1 MDLSQE
7 LTDSELLQHID
18 SFNIP
23 LQAGKDECINQL
35 KTRFTSSNTLLQ
47 GRQNDILILRANPQF
62 LDVTYKALQGLK
74 NDEKLIETPSQTE
87 TEKAAAGQIFFE
99 TNMKPLNT
107 IPFLITILVFCKIW
121 IFPVLG
127 LMTPLLLLIMP
138 YIILQNIFGV
148 NVQWEMYVQMM
159 KQLVLGINGNEPW
172 TLKHYFQVLWTLAGI
187 GQGIVQPFITSYHTA
202 NVDAAIVNRGNAFIN
217 IHTQVKKIYTKFKSL
232 GLMTNCQLIVPEIP
246 HDVREVVY
254 WMDSEPIGIKI
265 IKTLLGRITILTT
278 LAHDQTWNPVN
289 FSGKLI
295 LYDLCDLAISSD
307 RKITSSLTLNS
318 HTLLTGPNRG
328 GKSSSLRA
336 ILQQVLLGQTFGFTK
351 DAVGS
356 WAPFYCVLTRLKS
369 RDTAG
374 KESLFEMEVRN
385 ASRMIH
391 ITKKLSRNSLILIDE
406 LFHSTNPPDAEISA
420 RLFLNQL
427 WKLPKVKSIISTH
440 IFSLCENPPD
450 KIKTLC
456 CPAFD
461 NDGNLEYTY
470 TLKEGVCRVS
480 SVNEVLKEAGLCA

>member
-7 LTDSELLQHID
+7 LIDSELLQHID
-18 SFNIP
+18 SFQFP
-23 LQAGKDECINQL
+23 LEAGKDECIKQL
-35 KTRFTSSNTLLQ
+35 KTRFTSSATLLRS
-47 GRQNDILILRANPQF
+47 RQNDILTLRANPRY
-62 LDVTYKALQGLK
+62 LEATYKAIQGLK
-74 NDEKLIETPSQTE
+74 KDEKLIEIQPQTD
-87 TEKAAAGQIFFE
+87 TEKAASGQIFFE

-107 IPFLITILVFCKIW
+107 VPFLITILIFCKIW

-127 LMTPLLLLIMP
+127 LMTPLFLLIMP

-148 NVQWEMYVQMM
+148 NVQWDMYVQMM

-172 TLKHYFQVLWTLAGI
+172 SLKHYLQVLWTVAGI

-202 NVDAAIVNRGNAFIN
+202 KVDTSIVSRGTAFIN
-217 IHTQVKKIYTKFKSL
+217 IHTQVKKIYNKFKSL
-232 GLMTNCQLIVPEIP
+232 GLMADCHLKIPEIP
-246 HDVREVVY
+246 YDVREVVY

-265 IKTLLGRITILTT
+265 MKTLMGRITLLTT
-278 LAHDQTWNPVN
+278 IAHD
-289 FSGKLI
+289 FSWSPIGLSGELI
-295 LYDLCDLAISSD
+295 LHDLCDLAISND
-307 RKITSSLTLNS
+307 RKVTSNLDIKG

-356 WAPFYCVLTRLKS
+356 WSPFYCVLTRLKS
-369 RDTAG
+369 RDTSG
-374 KESLFEMEVRN
+374 KESLFEMEVRH

-391 ITKKLSRNSLILIDE
+391 ITRKLSRNSLILIDE

-440 IFSLCENPPD
+440 IFTLCENPPD
-450 KIKTLC
+450 NIKTLC
-456 CPAFD
+456 CPAT
-461 NDGNLEYTY
+461 NNNGTIEYTY
-470 TLKEGVCRVS
+470 TLQPGVCRVS
-480 SVNEVLKEAGLCA
+480 SVNEVLKEAGLRA